1 MKVRECVDWFERV
14 LLAWVTTNRLRNEAL
29 AAGGGTSATSSPPGG
44 SSPASPTPTPGA
56 VGGDH
61 GSAPTTTSSPT
72 RPSNTPAGQDPN
84 AADVK
89 RVVKYRAE
97 LRQFLDVMLPAASLV
112 ADMRKERLVSMRKR
126 VGPGVV
132 GPSFLRHS
140 IMWYW

>member
-29 AAGGGTSATSSPPGG
+29 AAGGGTSATSSPLGGG
-44 SSPASPTPTPGA
+44 SSPASPTPTSPPEA
-56 VGGDH
+56 
-61 GSAPTTTSSPT
+61 TTSPT

-126 VGPGVV
+126 VGPGN
-132 GPSFLRHS
+132 GAA
-140 IMWYW
+140 